1 MSTVKLQLMQRA
13 KAHGDTEMTGKT
25 LQILELNSSGRQDGS
40 ITRQLSAELIAAL
53 EDRHGTIDI
62 TRRDLA
68 AGVPFVNGAWIEAN
82 FTPDEERTTKH
93 EETLAYSNELV
104 EELKNADTL
113 VIGVPVYNF
122 SIAAT
127 LKAWIDMIARARL
140 TFRYTENGPV
150 GLLEGKKAYLVVA
163 TGGVPVG
170 SPMDFATPYLRHA
183 LSFVG
188 ITDVEIVAADGVN
201 NNAEES
207 MDRARAHIAE
217 AVHLS
222 AAAA

>member
-1 MSTVKLQLMQRA
+1 MNN
-13 KAHGDTEMTGKT
+13 KT
-25 LQILELNSSGRQDGS
+25 LRILELSSSGRRDGS
-40 ITRQLSAELIAAL
+40 VTRELSADLIAAL
-53 EDRHGTIDI
+53 EDRYGSVQL

-68 AGVPFVNGAWIEAN
+68 AGVPFVDEAWIEAN
-82 FTPDEERTTKH
+82 FTPDENRTQKH
-93 EETLAYSNELV
+93 IDTLAYSDELV
-104 EELKNADTL
+104 AELKAADAI

-140 TFRYTENGPV
+140 TFKYTQNGPV
-150 GLLEGKKAYLVVA
+150 GLLTGKKAYLVVA

-188 ITDVEIVAADGVN
+188 ITDVEIIAADKVN
-201 NNAEES
+201 SNAEES
-207 MDRARAHIAE
+207 MDRARVQIAE
-217 AVHLS
+217 LIHLS
-222 AAAA
+222 AQAA